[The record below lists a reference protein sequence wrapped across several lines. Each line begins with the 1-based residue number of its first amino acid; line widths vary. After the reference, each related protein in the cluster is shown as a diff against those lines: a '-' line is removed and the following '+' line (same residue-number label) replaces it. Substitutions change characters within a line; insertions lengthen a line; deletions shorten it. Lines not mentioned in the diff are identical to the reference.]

1 MTAAGR
7 PSVLA
12 VLGSVTPPGRLHRAL
27 AEALERAP
35 VEASLLDLAELDLG
49 FVGRAGEERPDRER
63 AIAAV
68 SAADAV
74 VFATPV
80 YRGSMTGALKNLFD
94 ALPVASLEG
103 KPVATAAMG
112 ASDHHFLGADRH
124 LRDVLAFFGALPTPV
139 SAYLTAADFDRGR
152 PGPRAEA
159 QLDALLAGLASLTL
173 ALRGADPLG
182 PRPLAATTT
191 AAAASSRR

>member
-124 LRDVLAFFGALPTPV
+124 LRDVLADFGALVTPV
-139 SAYLTAADFDRGR
+139 TAYLTSADFTDGVPSDAAERDVDGVLAAIDALRPAASALPPLPAPLEARGR
-152 PGPRAEA
+152 ER
-159 QLDALLAGLASLTL
+159 
-173 ALRGADPLG
+173 
-182 PRPLAATTT
+182 
-191 AAAASSRR
+191 